1 MSMRRF
7 SVVEGDDAHGVIVGE
22 GVEFAGAGG
31 HGRAVVMPSDPSLG
45 YPTFYAGVEHV
56 TVERP
61 DHRVVWI
68 DAPDSAVETASVLP
82 GRGTPDPLADLA
94 AAPHREP
101 GADVEP

>member
-22 GVEFAGAGG
+22 GVEFTGAGG
-31 HGRAVVMPSDPSLG
+31 HGRAIVMPSDPVLG
-45 YPTFYAGVEHV
+45 YPTFYVGVEHV

-61 DHRVVWI
+61 DHRIVWI
-68 DAPDSAVETASVLP
+68 DPVDEGGWVDPA
-82 GRGTPDPLADLA
+82 RGQLGDLA
-94 AAPHREP
+94 AAPRRES